1 MLHSRKSVAKKNQA
15 GFSLIE
21 LLVVVAI
28 IGVLAA
34 VAIPAYQRYQ
44 ENAKANTIT
53 SSLNQIVKAY
63 NACISI
69 DAYTTCTTA
78 NINMTLNASPNATV
92 AATIGTGTPSGGC
105 FVVTGSG
112 SLAMFSGCVAL
123 NTLGETIRQSAD
135 SDIKNLTTTAACTA
149 AMTVCAN

>member
-44 ENAKANTIT
+44 TEAKKSTIKG
-53 SSLNQIVKAY
+53 SINQIIKAY
-63 NACISI
+63 NACISVKASTNCDDGHI
-69 DAYTTCTTA
+69 D
-78 NINMTLNASPNATV
+78 MTLAQQPNT
-92 AATIGTGTPSGGC
+92 TISGTTGTGSPAGVC
-105 FVVTGSG
+105 FLIVGAG
-112 SLAMFSGCVAL
+112 SLSDYSGCVAV
-123 NTLGETIRQSAD
+123 NTDGSLIRRTPD
-135 SDIKNLTTTAACTA
+135 TNINNGTTATCTA
-149 AMTVCAN
+149 TNTVCAD